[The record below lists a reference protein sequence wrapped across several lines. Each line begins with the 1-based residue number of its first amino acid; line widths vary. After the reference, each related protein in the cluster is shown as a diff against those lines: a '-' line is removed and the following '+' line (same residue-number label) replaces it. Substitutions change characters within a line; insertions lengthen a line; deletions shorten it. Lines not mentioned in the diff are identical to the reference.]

1 MVGSFL
7 YKKRKENTDMK
18 IMISQPMKGKANEQ
32 IKQERAELVEKLAMQ
47 GHEIIDTVITEEMP
61 IECDMG
67 IYLLAKSIEAMSKA
81 DAVIFMKGWQ
91 DARGCRIEYQIA
103 KDYGKFIKEE

>member
-1 MVGSFL
+1 
-7 YKKRKENTDMK
+7 MK
-18 IMISQPMKGKANEQ
+18 IMISQPMRGKTNEE
-32 IKQERAELVEKLAMQ
+32 IRQERAELVEKLKWQ
-47 GHEIIDTVITEEMP
+47 GHEIIDTIFKEEMP

-81 DAVIFMKGWQ
+81 DAVVFMKGWQ
-91 DARGCRIEYQIA
+91 EARGCRIEYQIA